1 MTDTSSVLH
10 IVPSLFTTRGYIAG
24 GAERYAFELARHM
37 ADQAPTRLVSFGEQD
52 RHETVGGLSVR
63 IIGNPWHVRGQ
74 SHNPM
79 ALSLFAELRRAEVI
93 HCHQQHI
100 LASSLAAVACRLLRR
115 RIFVSDHGGGGW
127 DISAYVSTDAWYHG
141 HLHVSKYSRRIFGQ
155 EEKPFAHVIYGG
167 VDTEKF
173 SPDQSVPREQNILFV
188 GRILPHKG
196 IDNLIKALPEGMS
209 LEVIGVSYDPR
220 YLQDLRE
227 LANGKR
233 VAFIHD
239 CDDQTLVMAYRRALC
254 VVLPSVYRNLY
265 GGETKV
271 PELLGQTLIEGMAC
285 ATPAICT
292 DVASMPEV
300 VEDGVTGFVVPPND
314 PEQLRQRIAWL
325 AEHPTEAK
333 EMGERAR
340 NSVLAKFTWP
350 LVVRRCLEI
359 YGR

>member
-1 MTDTSSVLH
+1 MTEISSVLH
-10 IVPSLFTTRGYIAG
+10 LVPSLFTRSGEIAG

-37 ADQAPTRLVSFGEQD
+37 AAQAPTRLVSFGEQD
-52 RHETVGGLSVR
+52 CHETIGGLSVR
-63 IIGNPWHVRGQ
+63 IIGKPWHVRGQ
-74 SHNPM
+74 RHNPM
-79 ALSLFAELRRAEVI
+79 ALALFSELRKAEVI

-115 RIFVSDHGGGGW
+115 GVFVSDHGGGGW
-127 DISAYVSTDAWYHG
+127 DISAYVSTDSWYHG
-141 HLHVSKYSRRIFGQ
+141 HLHVSNYSRRIFRQ

-173 SPDQSVPREQNILFV
+173 SPAQSVPGEQTILFV

-196 IDNLIKALPEGMS
+196 IDNLIRALPPEMS
-209 LEVIGVSYDPR
+209 LKVIGRHYDRR
-220 YLQDLRE
+220 YLEDLRE
-227 LANGKR
+227 LARDKR

-239 CDDQTLVMAYRRALC
+239 CDDQALVTAYRQALC

-300 VEDGVTGFVVPPND
+300 VEDGVTGFIVPPND
-314 PEQLRQRIAWL
+314 PEQLRQRVTWI
-325 AEHPTEAK
+325 AEHPTEAT

-340 NSVLAKFTWP
+340 QRVLAKFTWP
-350 LVVRRCLEI
+350 AVVRRCLEI
-359 YGR
+359 YAR